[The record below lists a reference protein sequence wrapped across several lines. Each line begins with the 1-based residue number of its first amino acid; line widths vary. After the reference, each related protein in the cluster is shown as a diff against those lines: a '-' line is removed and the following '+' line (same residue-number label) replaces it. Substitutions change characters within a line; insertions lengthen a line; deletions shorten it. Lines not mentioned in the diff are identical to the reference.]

1 MEASD
6 ILNAIHA
13 RLAEKWPNRTIYLD
27 TCPAEVQRP
36 SICLLVEKHDW
47 SDANRSSIRQDLQL
61 RLILYDAPDELNEG
75 PWYRLT
81 ADFEQAIKL
90 LLPVSQVGS
99 RHLQLTCKAL
109 PRESD
114 RAYAQ
119 INASW
124 LDPRPTP
131 EASPETPA
139 ATTAQ
144 VRIEIKNH

>member
-1 MEASD
+1 MA
-6 ILNAIHA
+6 A
-13 RLAEKWPNRTIYLD
+13 KKGKM
-27 TCPAEVQRP
+27 C
-36 SICLLVEKHDW
+36 
-47 SDANRSSIRQDLQL
+47 IRD
-61 RLILYDAPDELNEG
+61 RLNEG

-90 LLPVSQVGS
+90 LLPVLQVDS
-99 RHLQLTCKAL
+99 RHLQFTCKAL

-131 EASPETPA
+131 EAGPETPA
-139 ATTAQ
+139 ATTTQ

>member
-1 MEASD
+1 M
-6 ILNAIHA
+6 
-13 RLAEKWPNRTIYLD
+13 
-27 TCPAEVQRP
+27 
-36 SICLLVEKHDW
+36 
-47 SDANRSSIRQDLQL
+47 IRRDLQL
-61 RLILYDAPDELNEG
+61 RLILYDAPDEQGEG

-81 ADFEQAIKL
+81 TDFEQAIKL
-90 LLPVSQVGS
+90 LLPVLQVGS

-124 LDPRPTP
+124 LDPRSTSEVAP
-131 EASPETPA
+131 EPPA

-144 VRIEIKNH
+144 VCVEIKNY